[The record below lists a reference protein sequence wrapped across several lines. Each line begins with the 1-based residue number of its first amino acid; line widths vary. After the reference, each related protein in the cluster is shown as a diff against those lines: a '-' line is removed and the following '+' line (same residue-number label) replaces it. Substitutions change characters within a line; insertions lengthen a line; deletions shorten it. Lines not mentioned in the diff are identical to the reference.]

1 MNKKFNSM
9 ANDIITYVYNCNI
22 HKGHEYNSPHDECIV

>member
-9 ANDIITYVYNCNI
+9 ANDIITYVYNI
-22 HKGHEYNSPHDECIV
+22 HTGHEYNSPHVECIV